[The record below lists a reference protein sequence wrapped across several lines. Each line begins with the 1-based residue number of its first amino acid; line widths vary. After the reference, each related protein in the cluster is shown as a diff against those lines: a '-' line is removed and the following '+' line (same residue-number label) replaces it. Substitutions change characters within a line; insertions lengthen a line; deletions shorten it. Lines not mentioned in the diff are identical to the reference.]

1 MPYRVEISPAA
12 EKDLKRLPLQVC
24 HKLEQ
29 DILALG
35 DNPYPDGVRKIQG
48 TERAY
53 RIRVGSYRIVYEVYR
68 EQKVVVIL
76 RVARRSKSTYKGI

>member
-1 MPYRVEISPAA
+1 MHYRVEISPAA
-12 EKDLKRLPLQVC
+12 GKDLKRQPLQVC
-24 HKLEQ
+24 QRLEQ

>member
-24 HKLEQ
+24 QRLEQ

-68 EQKVVVIL
+68 EQKMVVIL

>member
-12 EKDLKRLPLQVC
+12 GRDLKHLPLQVC
-24 HKLEQ
+24 HRLEQ
-29 DILALG
+29 DIVVPG

-53 RIRVGSYRIVYEVYR
+53 RIRVGSYRVVYEIYKE
-68 EQKVVVIL
+68 EQVVVIL